1 MICCTQ
7 AERKNYFMLQVLIV
21 DDHAS
26 IRRLL
31 TVTLSNEFTV
41 QEAWVGENALDIVRR
56 FNPKIVLIEP
66 QLSGLMNGFD
76 LLEAI
81 KSNPATQGI
90 QVAMVAASSEASD
103 QKKAEALG
111 ASAYFIK
118 PFNAVQLKT
127 WVRSHI

>member
-1 MICCTQ
+1 
-7 AERKNYFMLQVLIV
+7 MLQVLIV

-41 QEAWVGENALDIVRR
+41 QETWVGETALDIVRR

-66 QLSGLMNGFD
+66 QLPGAMSGFE
-76 LLEAI
+76 LLHAI
-81 KSNPATQGI
+81 KSNPATSNI
-90 QVAMVAASSEASD
+90 HVAMVAKRGETAD
-103 QKKAEALG
+103 QQKAESLG

-118 PFNAVQLKT
+118 PFNPVQLKA